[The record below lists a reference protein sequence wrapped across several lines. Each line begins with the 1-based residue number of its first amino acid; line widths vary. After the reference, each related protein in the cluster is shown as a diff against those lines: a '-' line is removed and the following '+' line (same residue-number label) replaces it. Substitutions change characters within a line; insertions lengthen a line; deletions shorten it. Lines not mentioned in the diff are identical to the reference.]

1 MKDFPP
7 KSSRETANFL
17 LQAMFVYFQP
27 LRYLQRVVLILPG
40 PKLAF
45 GSAQSRVFSEDS
57 LLNNT
62 FFLLNRM
69 CLCLKDITRDPEML
83 LCRIG
88 ELSSSCQLAMK
99 RFLSVK
105 RQIRFFFIIICLS
118 FLHFSLTSA
127 GSRIRFY
134 FTFVALKLQS
144 MNTILLIYF
153 LFYYSA
159 IVF

>member
-7 KSSRETANFL
+7 KSFRETANFL

-27 LRYLQRVVLILPG
+27 LRYLQWVVLILPG

-45 GSAQSRVFSEDS
+45 GSAQSRVFSEGS

-105 RQIRFFFIIICLS
+105 RQIRFFYYYYYLS
-118 FLHFSLTSA
+118 FIFAL
-127 GSRIRFY
+127 
-134 FTFVALKLQS
+134 FTNKCWK
-144 MNTILLIYF
+144 
-153 LFYYSA
+153 
-159 IVF
+159 